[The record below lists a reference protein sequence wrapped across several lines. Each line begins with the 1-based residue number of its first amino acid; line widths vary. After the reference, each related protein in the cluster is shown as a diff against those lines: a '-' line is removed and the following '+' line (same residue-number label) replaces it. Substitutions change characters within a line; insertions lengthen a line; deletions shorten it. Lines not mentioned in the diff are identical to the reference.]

1 MGVVI
6 GIDEAG
12 LGPNLGPFVVTAI
25 AWEVPGHPSAFDLAG
40 ALADMLTDDP
50 ASEDGRLVVAD
61 SKLLF
66 QPRRSVGVPERS
78 VLAMLGSWCDVPGTL
93 RQLDARLQPDGPR
106 TDDPPWLFGRDL
118 DVPLDT
124 ERPAVDIAAA
134 RLRGHTAARVKHVES
149 RIVQPAEF
157 NRRLQSG
164 NKAAVTSGYHL
175 EVLLATCQA
184 CGDDDVLVL
193 SDKHGGRNAYG
204 AMLCGVWNGAWID
217 ILTEGALLSAYR
229 VGRVECRFE
238 PRAERHLPVAMASM
252 ISKYIREA
260 HMRLFNRFWAEHL
273 PNLRPTQ
280 GYPDDA
286 RRFAADIAA
295 CQTRL
300 GIPHDQ
306 LWRMK

>member
-1 MGVVI
+1 MGIVI

-25 AWEVPGHPSAFDLAG
+25 AWEVPGPPSAFDLAA
-40 ALADMLTDDP
+40 ALSELVTDDP
-50 ASEDGRLVVAD
+50 ALDDGRLVIAD

-66 QPRRSVGVPERS
+66 VPRRCLGIPERS
-78 VLAMLGSWCDVPGTL
+78 VLALLGSWRDAPRSL
-93 RQLDARLQPDGPR
+93 RQLDARLQPDGLR
-106 TDDPPWLFGRDL
+106 ADDPPWLFGRDL
-118 DVPLDT
+118 AVPCDV
-124 ERPAVDIAAA
+124 ECAAVDIAAA
-134 RLRGHTAARVKHVES
+134 RLRGHTAVRVKHVEC

-157 NRRLQSG
+157 NRRLRSG
-164 NKAAVTSGYHL
+164 NKAAVTSGCHL
-175 EVLLATCQA
+175 EVLLAACKA

-204 AMLCGVWNGAWID
+204 AMLSAAWDGAWID
-217 ILTEGALLSAYR
+217 ILAEGALLSAYR

-252 ISKYIREA
+252 ISKYVREV
-260 HMRLFNRFWAEHL
+260 HMRLFNRFWADHI
-273 PNLRPTQ
+273 PDLRPTQ

-300 GIPHDQ
+300 GISHDQ